1 MVGAATTAHAADNA
15 PPLQRPR
22 ALSLT
27 PSETPAPAQS
37 EDPPATQPTEAVA
50 AKPSPEVAPNSV
62 EPPPPT
68 PRASA
73 APSSEPGAG
82 DVAIKKESK
91 PNDKKKK
98 LAHRG
103 LSLGANIGTQGC
115 LRSLCGSGSHNASP
129 GVRLDGFIGGN
140 IRGFVELGVDGGW
153 GTMGAE
159 VEEGTN
165 VLNLYGVNP
174 VQLQQMAVLLGRPLD
189 FNVFA
194 LGVNDTQLRMAR
206 VGPKLRIHFIP
217 RGRVLAYVGTGV
229 GYSRF
234 RAKYKTNGGDVR
246 VDLHGL
252 DVPIEIG
259 GGAQITKHFG
269 VTAQFNYFWTKYPLA
284 TLDHPD
290 QELTLPVRVLDEVAA
305 MQGGNVSKGLP
316 QYWSVTLGARFR
328 L

>member
-1 MVGAATTAHAADNA
+1 MAGAATTAHAADNA

-27 PSETPAPAQS
+27 PSETAKPAPAQ
-37 EDPPATQPTEAVA
+37 PADAAPTPTPTPTPEASA
-50 AKPSPEVAPNSV
+50 QAKPEPAQ
-62 EPPPPT
+62 PPPPT
-68 PRASA
+68 PRAAA
-73 APSSEPGAG
+73 APSSSEAAG

-91 PNDKKKK
+91 PNKKKK

-153 GTMGAE
+153 GTMGAQ

-174 VQLQQMAVLLGRPLD
+174 VQLQQMAALLGRPLD

-217 RGRVLAYVGTGV
+217 RGRVLAYIGTGV

-269 VTAQFNYFWTKYPLA
+269 VTAQFNYFWTKYPIA

-290 QELTLPVRVLDEVAA
+290 QSLTLPVRVLDEVAA
-305 MQGGNVSKGLP
+305 MQGGNVSNGLP